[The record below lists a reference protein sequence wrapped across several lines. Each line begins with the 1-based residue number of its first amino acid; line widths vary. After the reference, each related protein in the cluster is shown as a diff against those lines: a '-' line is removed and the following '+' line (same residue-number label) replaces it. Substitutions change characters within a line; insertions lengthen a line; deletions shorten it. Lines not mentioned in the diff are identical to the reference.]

1 MEATAHQYLEEGEI
15 IDEKVSSK
23 QPSVTVE
30 EADAETAAAAA
41 AATAKSDFWTPPIGG
56 GVMGN
61 FVVGDEV
68 WMAALDSF
76 DKRLAKVENFL
87 SIGTVDD
94 GDTLESRNHKP
105 SKTISKDKMLAVM
118 LEAIT
123 ELGTAEF
130 GIGKSLMRG
139 YVSERL
145 GIDFATSQYYNKKL
159 NTLIRFGLAENLFTF
174 DRKNQLFKL

>member
-1 MEATAHQYLEEGEI
+1 MEATSHEYLEEGEI
-15 IDEKVSSK
+15 IDEVSSK
-23 QPSVTVE
+23 QPCVTVE

-41 AATAKSDFWTPPIGG
+41 AATAKSDFWTPPIS
-56 GVMGN
+56 GVRGN

-87 SIGTVDD
+87 NIGTVHD